1 MRLQIMLP
9 QVSGHDAH
17 GPLTCESSR
26 PKLSCSGSHNRR
38 RPQAR
43 GPDFSDEWAASRQR
57 VPTSWNSRRRHDG
70 SFHNAHRR
78 HIPAQARGDRG
89 LPSGILPG
97 AGLQH
102 LPDDHRVNGIR
113 GDCTRPSAPRMA
125 IPPNGV
131 ASSAASPLQAALRG
145 SRRSHYEDIVGGH
158 PAASGRPKV
167 TSCNSVIRTPGFRVT
182 HIRQH
187 YCRQT
192 SCAMASLS

>member
-1 MRLQIMLP
+1 MM
-9 QVSGHDAH
+9 SGQPPGNAFQPRGIVDGVMMGLSITPTA
-17 GPLTCESSR
+17 GTSQ
-26 PKLSCSGSHNRR
+26 PK
-38 RPQAR
+38 P
-43 GPDFSDEWAASRQR
+43 AAIAACRA
-57 VPTSWNSRRRHDG
+57 G
-70 SFHNAHRR
+70 FC
-78 HIPAQARGDRG
+78 PAPA
-89 LPSGILPG
+89 
-97 AGLQH
+97 LQH